1 MFLDLIGTCHSGHQ
15 KPAILKP
22 EHLVVH
28 TLQQDCRQNSPHAP
42 AALRGGHKIESDQ
55 KGLHSPVEGVCFHF
69 HISVFK
75 YQRRLRL
82 ASLTRRLCHLQQF
95 MSATAVEDFYRAC
108 LGHTDP
114 LCLKSSLPL
123 LRVSVAPTELL
134 FNHKHTSSSS
144 PSSAFTQSVS
154 ITNHT
159 RRKLRYVFVSCSVAS
174 FDVFVFLSEIYL

>member
-1 MFLDLIGTCHSGHQ
+1 
-15 KPAILKP
+15 
-22 EHLVVH
+22 
-28 TLQQDCRQNSPHAP
+28 
-42 AALRGGHKIESDQ
+42 
-55 KGLHSPVEGVCFHF
+55 
-69 HISVFK
+69 
-75 YQRRLRL
+75 
-82 ASLTRRLCHLQQF
+82 
-95 MSATAVEDFYRAC
+95 MSATAMEDFYRAC

-114 LCLKSSLPL
+114 LCLKSSLSL

-174 FDVFVFLSEIYL
+174 FDDRRQVFVFLTADAYISCISLQVSCGLPSKSLHSPSLHHPVTWLHLSPPCSE

>member
-55 KGLHSPVEGVCFHF
+55 KGPHSPVEGVCFHF
-69 HISVFK
+69 LISVFK

-82 ASLTRRLCHLQQF
+82 ASLTRLCHLQQF